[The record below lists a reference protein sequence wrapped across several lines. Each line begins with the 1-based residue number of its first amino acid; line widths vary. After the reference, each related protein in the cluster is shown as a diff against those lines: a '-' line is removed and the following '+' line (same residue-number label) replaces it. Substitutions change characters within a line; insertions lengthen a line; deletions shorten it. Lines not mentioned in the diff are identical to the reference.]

1 MSKWIDCKIY
11 TIDELKNTEFSEDD
25 LHNLFDTKSLN
36 LSLILHM
43 FKLINDKRKDW
54 EIIKMVR
61 TESGWP
67 DKYSM
72 PRKLYNNFV
81 KDLKERIYES
91 QKDDNNKEDIVFV
104 VNDVNGEFV
113 GVYDLKDDAET
124 AKKEYEITPDMK
136 AEIKE
141 VPRSKYVKD

>member
-1 MSKWIDCKIY
+1 MYSSITIYYIYYLNYILYMGKWIDCKIY
-11 TIDELKNTEFSEDD
+11 TIDELKNAEFSEDD

-54 EIIKMVR
+54 EIVKMVR

-72 PRKLYNNFV
+72 SRKLYNNFV
-81 KDLKERIYES
+81 KDLKEIFA
-91 QKDDNNKEDIVFV
+91 N
-104 VNDVNGEFV
+104 
-113 GVYDLKDDAET
+113 VYQYRENT
-124 AKKEYEITPDMK
+124 AKIK
-136 AEIKE
+136 AEYWMTFYGF
-141 VPRSKYVKD
+141 KYKD

>member
-1 MSKWIDCKIY
+1 MYALKFMYLYYYILYILFNFIYIYMGKWIDCKIY

-54 EIIKMVR
+54 EIVKMVR

-72 PRKLYNNFV
+72 SRKLYNNFV
-81 KDLKERIYES
+81 KDLKEIFA
-91 QKDDNNKEDIVFV
+91 N
-104 VNDVNGEFV
+104 
-113 GVYDLKDDAET
+113 VYQYRENT
-124 AKKEYEITPDMK
+124 AKIK
-136 AEIKE
+136 AEYWMT
-141 VPRSKYVKD
+141 VYGFKYKD

>member
-1 MSKWIDCKIY
+1 MHTNITIYIIYYLNYIYTGKWIDCKIY
-11 TIDELKNTEFSEDD
+11 TIDELKNAEFSEDD

-54 EIIKMVR
+54 EIVKMVR

-72 PRKLYNNFV
+72 SRKLYNNFV
-81 KDLKERIYES
+81 KDLKEIFA
-91 QKDDNNKEDIVFV
+91 N
-104 VNDVNGEFV
+104 
-113 GVYDLKDDAET
+113 VYQYRENT
-124 AKKEYEITPDMK
+124 AKIK
-136 AEIKE
+136 AEYWMT
-141 VPRSKYVKD
+141 VYGFKYKD

>member
-1 MSKWIDCKIY
+1 MGKWIDCKIY

-54 EIIKMVR
+54 EIVKMVR
-61 TESGWP
+61 TERGWP

-81 KDLKERIYES
+81 KDLKEIFA
-91 QKDDNNKEDIVFV
+91 N
-104 VNDVNGEFV
+104 
-113 GVYDLKDDAET
+113 VYQYRENT
-124 AKKEYEITPDMK
+124 AKIK
-136 AEIKE
+136 AENWMTIYGF
-141 VPRSKYVKD
+141 KYKD

>member
-1 MSKWIDCKIY
+1 MLNYYILFKLYIYMGKWIDCKIY

-54 EIIKMVR
+54 EIVKMVR

-72 PRKLYNNFV
+72 SRKLYNNFV
-81 KDLKERIYES
+81 KDLKEIFA
-91 QKDDNNKEDIVFV
+91 N
-104 VNDVNGEFV
+104 
-113 GVYDLKDDAET
+113 VYQYRENT
-124 AKKEYEITPDMK
+124 AKIK
-136 AEIKE
+136 AEYWMT
-141 VPRSKYVKD
+141 VYGFKYKD